1 MRLPSSFS
9 LAEWHDCSTPE
20 QGPKE
25 DMMSTE
31 KREVSASKSRAP
43 GRLKANRWF
52 AAFWDWMSAHEPK
65 QSLKMRKEIVGGASG
80 RVLEIGCG
88 TGASFAHYP
97 QGVQVVATEPDSEM
111 LKRAERHIKEKG
123 LKNIELR
130 RAAAQ
135 DLPFDD
141 GSFDTVVSC
150 LVFCHVG
157 EEAPTALAEI
167 KRLLKPDGRFRFMEH
182 VRNDESRFGAKLQD
196 VVNPVWKRCL
206 GAGCNCNRRTQQAI
220 EAAGFEIEWVKRQ
233 PTFPPTSPVIYGVAR
248 PG

>member
-1 MRLPSSFS
+1 MTT
-9 LAEWHDCSTPE
+9 D
-20 QGPKE
+20 
-25 DMMSTE
+25 
-31 KREVSASKSRAP
+31 KREGSVSKTPAG

-52 AAFWDWMSAHEPK
+52 ATFWDWMSAHEPK
-65 QSLKMRKEIVGGASG
+65 QSLAMRKEIVGGATG

-88 TGASFAHYP
+88 TGASFTHYP
-97 QGVQVVATEPDSEM
+97 QGVQVVATEPDRYM
-111 LKRAERHIKEKG
+111 LERAR
-123 LKNIELR
+123 KNLRELGRTDIELH
-130 RAAAQ
+130 RAPAEEV
-135 DLPFDD
+135 PFEDS
-141 GSFDTVVSC
+141 SFDTVVSC

-167 KRLLKPDGRFRFMEH
+167 KRLLKPEGRFRFMEH
-182 VRNDESRFGAKLQD
+182 VRNDGSRFGAKFQD

-220 EAAGFEIEWVKRQ
+220 EDAGFEIEWVKRR